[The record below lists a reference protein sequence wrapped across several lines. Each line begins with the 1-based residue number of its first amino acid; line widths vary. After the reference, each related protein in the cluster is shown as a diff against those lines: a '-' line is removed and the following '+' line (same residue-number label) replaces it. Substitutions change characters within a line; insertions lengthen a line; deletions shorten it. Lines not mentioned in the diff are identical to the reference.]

1 VKGKIK
7 KFYILLLILFIISIL
22 TVSISCSK
30 GTNSAGSNISQ
41 NNGNTDETAV
51 EAGGNAKII
60 ISGLGDDKG
69 ITLDELKKMDFVKVD
84 APTINSN
91 NVAVILNVKGP
102 LLEKVL
108 NKYFNVSQKDIS
120 ALRLDAG
127 DGYSAEI
134 SKEILQNKDIIL
146 VYEVDGSP
154 LAKDEQPIRIAIPG
168 ERMMYWVKNLTKIEI
183 IKNRTEAEIT
193 KIVFLDTAVKTLPQ
207 LDFDYYG
214 SSDKAIKTVDLLDKY
229 SKDSTAEVVYME
241 AADGLKKVEKTDTFR
256 KAFLKITGDDSPAF
270 MSNDLP
276 KGMWVKNIIVLSEG
290 SAAYFSSGKAFES
303 FKKTELDG
311 ISGFR
316 LKDVLD
322 KTAIFKVDA
331 YLFTAG
337 DGFNVEIKKE
347 DIENGLIYINDNNE
361 LQVYFK
367 GLPKN
372 TSVKNLLTIESVKK

>member
-1 VKGKIK
+1 VKGNIK
-7 KFYILLLILFIISIL
+7 KFCILLLIIFIISGL
-22 TVSISCSK
+22 AVSISCSK

-41 NNGNTDETAV
+41 NNVNADQATG
-51 EAGGNAKII
+51 EAGSNAKII
-60 ISGLGDDKG
+60 ISGLGNDKT
-69 ITLDELKKMDFVKVD
+69 ITLNELKEMDYVKVD

-91 NVAVILNVKGP
+91 NVATTLNVKGP

-108 NKYFNVSQKDIS
+108 NKYFNISQKDIS
-120 ALRLDAG
+120 AVRLDAG

-134 SKEILQNKDIIL
+134 PKEILQNKDIIL

-183 IKNRTEAEIT
+183 IKNRTEAGIT
-193 KIVFLDTAVKTLPQ
+193 KIVFLDTAAKTLPQ
-207 LDFDYYG
+207 VDFDYYG
-214 SSDKAIKTVDLLDKY
+214 TIDKAVKTTDLLDKY
-229 SKDSTAEVVYME
+229 SKDSTAEVINME
-241 AADGLKKVEKTDTFR
+241 AADGLKKVEKRDTFR

-276 KGMWVKNIIVLSEG
+276 KGMWVKNIIVLSDG
-290 SAAYFSSGKAFES
+290 YTAYFSSGKAFES
-303 FKKTELDG
+303 FKKTGLDR
-311 ISGFR
+311 ISGFG

-322 KTAIFKVDA
+322 KTGISGADT
-331 YLFTAG
+331 YLFTAD
-337 DGFNVEIKKE
+337 DGFNVEIKKD
-347 DIENGLIYINDNNE
+347 DIENGIIYFNDNNE

-367 GLPKN
+367 GLPNN